1 VRLLAGVALFAAVIL
16 GVIVQH
22 YNSTQVRYERFCQH
36 SKSPQGRGATVP
48 MTSGQ
53 PLVVILG
60 DSYASGFGLKRPH
73 EAWPTQ
79 LGRREHWRVF
89 IDGVSGTGMVNGGL
103 CQQPYGSRVQQVLA
117 RRPQRVVIEVGLNDT
132 AVSADV
138 ERHAAAAVLASLTSV
153 PVVNVVGPPPVPG
166 KRLAD
171 VRRVDGALRD
181 ASQRAG
187 RHYVTALGWQLPYL
201 PDGVHLTAAGH
212 QQFAELVARGIRG

>member
-1 VRLLAGVALFAAVIL
+1 
-16 GVIVQH
+16 
-22 YNSTQVRYERFCQH
+22 
-36 SKSPQGRGATVP
+36 
-48 MTSGQ
+48 M
-53 PLVVILG
+53 
-60 DSYASGFGLKRPH
+60 
-73 EAWPTQ
+73 
-79 LGRREHWRVF
+79 F
-89 IDGVSGTGMVNGGL
+89 IDGASGTGMVNGGL
-103 CQQPYGSRVQQVLA
+103 CQEPYGSRVQQVLA
-117 RRPQRVVIEVGLNDT
+117 RRPQRVVVEVGLNDT

-138 ERHAAAAVLASLTSV
+138 ERHAAAAVLARLTSV
-153 PVVNVVGPPPVPG
+153 PVVNVVGLPPVPG